1 MNDVKEFLEQNPVE
15 YLATIGLDGEAKVRP
30 IMYYFEENGKYY
42 FCTSTQKPM
51 YKELE
56 ANPKF
61 ELNAANPEFKW
72 LRISGEVEWI
82 DDIEL
87 KQKVID
93 SNELVESLY
102 GSGDNPIFAVFTI
115 KEGAKAVIADFS
127 GEPAKKY
134 EL

>member
-1 MNDVKEFLEQNPVE
+1 MNDVKEFLEKNPVE

-42 FCTSTQKPM
+42 FCTNNEKPM
-51 YKELE
+51 YKELQ

-61 ELNAANPEFKW
+61 ELTAADAEFNW

-87 KQKVID
+87 KQKIID
-93 SNELVESLY
+93 SNEIVKGLY
-102 GSGDNPIFAVFTI
+102 GSGDNPIFAAFTI
-115 KEGAKAVIADFS
+115 KKGAKAIINDFS
-127 GEPAKKY
+127 PEPAKEY

>member
-56 ANPKF
+56 ANPK
-61 ELNAANPEFKW
+61 LN
-72 LRISGEVEWI
+72 
-82 DDIEL
+82 
-87 KQKVID
+87 
-93 SNELVESLY
+93 
-102 GSGDNPIFAVFTI
+102 
-115 KEGAKAVIADFS
+115 
-127 GEPAKKY
+127 
-134 EL
+134 

>member
-61 ELNAANPEFKW
+61 ELTAEQSAN
-72 LRISGEVEWI
+72 
-82 DDIEL
+82 
-87 KQKVID
+87 
-93 SNELVESLY
+93 
-102 GSGDNPIFAVFTI
+102 
-115 KEGAKAVIADFS
+115 
-127 GEPAKKY
+127 
-134 EL
+134 